1 MRLDP
6 LYEDSPEPCAE
17 RGYLEEAIRRLYAI
31 IGDDLDDESAVAL
44 LYYMHEH
51 RIDCADGFVINDE
64 RDLRTTHG
72 FHEAGTI
79 AACLSAEPV
88 RDAMWWRHRRFEIAE
103 DAISRAEVRLDRALR
118 AHPSV
123 ARID

>member
-6 LYEDSPEPCAE
+6 LYDDFPETCAE
-17 RGYLEEAIRRLYAI
+17 RGYLEEVIRRLHAI
-31 IGDDLDDESAVAL
+31 IGDDLDDATAVAL
-44 LYYMHEH
+44 LHYMHAH

-64 RDLRTTHG
+64 RDLRTTLG
-72 FHEAGTI
+72 FHEAAII

-103 DAISRAEVRLDRALR
+103 DAIARAEVRLDRALR

-123 ARID
+123 AGID